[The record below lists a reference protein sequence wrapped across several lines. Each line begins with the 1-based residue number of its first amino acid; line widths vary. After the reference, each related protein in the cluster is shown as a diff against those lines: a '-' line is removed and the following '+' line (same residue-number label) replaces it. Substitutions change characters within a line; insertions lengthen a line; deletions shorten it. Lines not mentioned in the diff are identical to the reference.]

1 MRKSNPAAQQ
11 CLISYI
17 DYGNEELLHFSRIRP
32 LPLAYTQIKP
42 FSQDAQL
49 SFVALLDPISSEYG
63 MEAIERFK
71 DYCERRN
78 LVAVVDLREST
89 VWHLSLFDPQNAKSA
104 DQSINIALVR
114 DGLARIDARSRLR
127 EVAPKAALQAAI
139 VDAKRSR

>member
-1 MRKSNPAAQQ
+1 
-11 CLISYI
+11 
-17 DYGNEELLHFSRIRP
+17 
-32 LPLAYTQIKP
+32 
-42 FSQDAQL
+42 
-49 SFVALLDPISSEYG
+49 